1 MCQSLGIP
9 MPKFSISTELP
20 FPTTLI
26 FETLK
31 GIDLVSHVISFN
43 SLIIAI
49 ITKIPNIANIAMA
62 AMMTMAT

>member
-1 MCQSLGIP
+1 

-49 ITKIPNIANIAMA
+49 ITKIPNIATIACTKA